1 MGEGLSVSSL
11 AQRWAPSPTSNSG
24 NLSDSHAGSGD
35 KCQGLYQ
42 ERKRMK
48 KEGHMGPCLKDREA
62 QVSGSSVGALVP
74 AQTLDEVG
82 KWAHGVGVPI
92 VTSSHCFFPALA
104 PPGKNPPCTQ
114 HSMQLVHGQT

>member
-1 MGEGLSVSSL
+1 MSSL

-35 KCQGLYQ
+35 KCEGLYQ

-48 KEGHMGPCLKDREA
+48 REGHMGPCLKDREA
-62 QVSGSSVGALVP
+62 QVSGSSVRALVP

-82 KWAHGVGVPI
+82 KWAHGVSRP
-92 VTSSHCFFPALA
+92 S
-104 PPGKNPPCTQ
+104 PGDLPNPGINPR
-114 HSMQLVHGQT
+114 SPSLLVDSLLSEATKEASKYWSG

>member
-1 MGEGLSVSSL
+1 
-11 AQRWAPSPTSNSG
+11 
-24 NLSDSHAGSGD
+24 
-35 KCQGLYQ
+35 
-42 ERKRMK
+42 MK

-82 KWAHGVGVPI
+82 KLAHGVGVPT

-104 PPGKNPPCTQ
+104 PPGKNLPCTQ